1 MSLSKINLLS
11 DNPNPLVVNNF
22 IGGNFVKSSKYLDSY
37 DPSTGEV
44 WAQIPDSD
52 SDEVDEAVRHAKNA
66 FPMWSNKTAAERA
79 KFLIKMA
86 ESIEENIEI
95 LASAESRDQGKPVAL
110 ARRMDIPRAAL
121 NFRAFAE
128 SICHHLNISNGIPEM
143 GCMNYTVR
151 KPVGVAALISPWN
164 LPLYLLTFKI
174 APALASG
181 NCVVCKPSEVT
192 SVTAWMLCK
201 LAKDVG
207 LPDGVLN
214 MVFGTGLKAG
224 EALINHKDVN
234 VISFTGSTNVGRHI
248 GQVAAKSIKKVSLEL
263 GGKNAG
269 IILDDADLSK
279 VIPATINSCFLNQGE
294 ICLCTSRIFVQ
305 RPIFEEFVQR
315 LVQET
320 KNLKVGPPT
329 EDVFMGPLVSQ
340 AHLEKVKSYIDIA
353 RKDGATI
360 LCGET
365 VDELSLAAPH
375 NQGYFIR
382 PTIITGLP
390 DSSACMQEEIF
401 GPVVC
406 VSPFDA
412 EDEVIE
418 RANNVKYGLCS
429 AVWGQ
434 SGERLLRVAHKLHVG
449 TVWINCWLIRS
460 LDMPFGGMKESG
472 IGREGTSHSLDLYTE
487 ETTICYKFQ

>member
-1 MSLSKINLLS
+1 MSLS
-11 DNPNPLVVNNF
+11 DTPNPLVVENF
-22 IGGNFVKSSKYLDSY
+22 IGGSFVKSSKYLDSF

-52 SDEVDEAVRHAKNA
+52 PTEVDDAVQHARNA
-66 FPMWSNKTAAERA
+66 FPMWSKTTAAERA
-79 KFLIKMA
+79 KILIKIA
-86 ESIEENIEI
+86 DSIEENLDK
-95 LASAESRDQGKPVAL
+95 LAQAESKDQGKPVSL
-110 ARRMDIPRAAL
+110 AKRMDIPRAAL

-128 SICHHLNISNGIPEM
+128 SICHHLNISNCIPEM

-151 KPVGVAALISPWN
+151 NPVGVAALISPWN

-181 NCVVCKPSEVT
+181 NCVVCKPSEIT

-201 LAKDVG
+201 LIKDAG
-207 LPDGVLN
+207 LPNGVLN
-214 MVFGTGLKAG
+214 MVFGTGSKAG
-224 EALINHKDVN
+224 EALINHQGVN

-269 IILDDADLSK
+269 IIFEDADLSK
-279 VIPATINSCFLNQGE
+279 VVPATINSCFLNQGE
-294 ICLCTSRIFVQ
+294 ICLCTSRVFVQ
-305 RPIFEEFVQR
+305 RTIFDEFVQR
-315 LVQET
+315 LVKET
-320 KNLKVGPPT
+320 KNLKVGPPI

-340 AHLEKVKSYIDIA
+340 VHLEKVRSYVEIA
-353 RKDGATI
+353 RKDGARI
-360 LCGET
+360 LCGES
-365 VDELSLAAPH
+365 VDELSLPAPY
-375 NQGYFIR
+375 QKGYFIR
-382 PTIITGLP
+382 PTIITDLS

-406 VSPFDA
+406 LSPFDS
-412 EDEVIE
+412 EEEVIE
-418 RANNVKYGLCS
+418 RVNNVKYGLCS
-429 AVWGQ
+429 AIWGQ
-434 SGERLLRVAHKLHVG
+434 KGDRLLRVAHQLHVG
-449 TVWINCWLIRS
+449 TVWINCWLVRS

-472 IGREGTSHSLDLYTE
+472 IGREGTSHSLELYTE